1 MHLREDALK
10 IWNAAVAA
18 ADSIR
23 AVQSAVSVRNDV
35 LSIAG
40 REFRLTE
47 QCRLLVVGAGKAGAG
62 MAAGVEQALRDTCWF
77 DRLQGWVNIPDD
89 CVRPLERIHLH
100 PSRPAG
106 LNEPTDRAVSGT
118 QEIIRRLESCGPHD
132 VCLVLISGGGSALL
146 CSPVAGISLEE
157 KLLIT
162 RALSRAGATIDE
174 LNLVRTHLSLVKGG
188 GLARACRAGFLSAL
202 VIADVLGDPP
212 QTIASGPVTARE
224 PDPERA
230 LQVLHRYLPPEQ
242 IPAAVEAA
250 ICDYA
255 AAAELLQLD
264 YTIVAANQ
272 LSLVAASRMAES
284 LGYRTL
290 VREEPLRGSAAV
302 AGREFLQ
309 QLREHRKADNHP
321 CCLLAGG
328 ETTVNLSDAGGSAGK
343 GGRNQEFVLAAA
355 DSARDADFWHEQL
368 LLSGGTDGEDGPTD
382 AAGAFFDSGVLQQAE
397 QESLDSKSFLQRHDA
412 WNYFAPAGGLLQTG
426 PTHTNVMD
434 IAVGLCGQTA
444 ESGEY

>member
-1 MHLREDALK
+1 MQLREDALK
-10 IWNAAVAA
+10 IWSAAVAA
-18 ADSIR
+18 ADSSA
-23 AVQSAVSVRNDV
+23 AVHSTINVVDDV
-35 LSIAG
+35 LTIAG
-40 REFRLTE
+40 RNFTLSKDSRLV
-47 QCRLLVVGAGKAGAG
+47 VVGAGKAGAG
-62 MAAGVEQALRDTCWF
+62 MAAGVEQALQGTQWF
-77 DRLQGWVNIPDD
+77 ERLEGWVNIPDD

-100 PSRPAG
+100 PARPAG
-106 LNEPTDRAVSGT
+106 VNEPTGRAVAGT
-118 QEIIRRLESCGPHD
+118 QEIIRRLAACGPHD

-146 CSPVAGISLEE
+146 CSPIAGVSLDE

-162 RALSRAGATIDE
+162 RLLSLAGATIDE

-202 VIADVLGDPP
+202 VISDVLGDPP

-230 LQVLHRYLPPEQ
+230 LQVLSRYLPPER
-242 IPAAVEAA
+242 ISASIEDVIRGYVAGSALPE
-250 ICDYA
+250 
-255 AAAELLQLD
+255 LD

-272 LSLVAASRMAES
+272 LSLTAAARMAES

-290 VREEPLRGSAAV
+290 VREDPLQGSAAA
-302 AGREFLQ
+302 AGREFLG
-309 QLREHRKADNHP
+309 QLQVHSDSGSSP

-328 ETTVNLSDAGGSAGK
+328 ETTVNLADAGGLAGK

-355 DSARDADFWHEQL
+355 DATLGCDSLDARL

-382 AAGAFFDSGVLQQAE
+382 AAGAFFDSDVLLRAE
-397 QESLDSKSFLQRHDA
+397 LAGLDLRSFLQRHDS
-412 WNYFAPAGGLLQTG
+412 WSFFARTGGLLRTG

-434 IAVGLCGQTA
+434 VAVGLCVRGA
-444 ESGEY
+444 EPGAG